1 MDTLFLALPVSW
13 KGNIA
18 QYAGRLH
25 REYDGKT
32 EVRIYD
38 YIDARVPLCDSMY
51 RKRLKGY
58 ASVGY
63 GAVNSLALNDA
74 KRNLIYNG
82 ASFQMAFL
90 QDLQTAKH
98 SIVISTQ
105 RVKYRYLSRLVAVL
119 KDLHRNGIE
128 VIIHLKEKGNN
139 ETDLINDGIDIVHN
153 DNITIQCAI
162 IDKSIV
168 WYGNINFFG
177 YNADEDNIM
186 RLQDATIADELL
198 DILYD
203 KA

>member
-1 MDTLFLALPVSW
+1 MDTLFLALPISW
-13 KGNIA
+13 KGSIA

-25 REYDGKT
+25 REYEGKK

-38 YIDARVPLCDSMY
+38 YIDARVTLCDSMY

-58 ASVGY
+58 AVIGY
-63 GAVNSLALNDA
+63 GATNSLAPNET
-74 KRNLIYNG
+74 KRNLIYSG
-82 ASFQMAFL
+82 VSFQTAFM
-90 QDLQTAKH
+90 QDLQMAKR
-98 SIVISTQ
+98 SIIISTQ
-105 RVKYRYLSRLVAVL
+105 RVKYRYVPRFVAVL

-139 ETDLINDGIDIVHN
+139 ESDLINDGIDIVHN
-153 DNITIQCAI
+153 NNLSLQCAI
-162 IDKSIV
+162 IDKSVV

-177 YNADEDNIM
+177 YNAEETNIM
-186 RLQDATIADELL
+186 RLQDTAIADELL